1 MLRASREPT
10 GEDPSLLPKMIL
22 FLAGAAFGMFGMLT
36 RTDWPVVVGILLLL
50 VGVVL
55 RFVTR
60 RVNPPGPP
68 PNNE

>member
-10 GEDPSLLPKMIL
+10 GEDPTLLPKMIL
-22 FLAGAAFGMFGMLT
+22 FVCGAAFGMIGMLT

-55 RFVTR
+55 RVVTR

-68 PNNE
+68 TS